1 MSGKVYVVGI
11 AGGTGSGK
19 TTLAL
24 GLMDRLG
31 EDKGVLIPYDAYY
44 RDLSHLSPSDRS
56 GHNFDHPDALET
68 ELLITHL
75 KALAAGQPVE
85 MPRYD
90 FETHSRIEGEVK
102 SLDPRPVIVVEGVLV
117 LADEALRDR
126 LDLKIF
132 VEAEP
137 DTRLSRRLVRD
148 QKERGRDT
156 ESVLR
161 QYEATVRPLHDRFV
175 EPSKA
180 FADLIYPGE
189 GEGSAGIALLVA
201 HLKEEIRSMGE

>member
-1 MSGKVYVVGI
+1 MSGKVYIVGI

-31 EDKGVLIPYDAYY
+31 EDKGVLIPNDAYY

-161 QYEATVRPLHDRFV
+161 QYEATVRPMHDRFV

-180 FADLIYPGE
+180 FAELIYPGE

>member
-24 GLMDRLG
+24 ELMDRLG
-31 EDKGVLIPYDAYY
+31 EDKGVLIPNDAYY

>member
-31 EDKGVLIPYDAYY
+31 EDKGVLIPHDAYY

-132 VEAEP
+132 VETEP